1 MHSKIFQ
8 ITEKQVEKE
17 HYLNEN
23 TLEQGDSVFIDYCSE
38 IDDEEREECIAYLV
52 ENILPKGM
60 FTRMEANVIRYNGG
74 MEQWKEEAVANIK
87 KKTSAI
93 TANNY
98 FGFRELHALK
108 EAIVNPLDTGYLFYT
123 DPDGVERWA
132 EKSHDFMYLVN
143 SFKVGTLL
151 YIGGVIDYH
160 I

>member
-8 ITEKQVEKE
+8 ITTKQVEKE
-17 HYLNEN
+17 NNLNEN

-60 FTRMEANVIRYNGG
+60 FTRMEADVIRYNGG
-74 MEQWKEEAVANIK
+74 MEQWKEKAVANIMEK
-87 KKTSAI
+87 VYAI
-93 TANNY
+93 TADNF
-98 FGFRELHALK
+98 FGREHYDLK
-108 EAIVNPLDTGYLFYT
+108 ETLVNPLDTGYLFYT
-123 DPDGVERWA
+123 DPDGWERWA
-132 EKSHDFMYLVN
+132 SKSQDFMCFVN
-143 SFKVGTLL
+143 SLEAGTLL